1 MTPKNKIVL
10 ISSYCDT
17 EKKLDVLDK
26 NIRTLKNL
34 GLDVMLNSPI
44 DLPNEITSLC
54 DFYIRTKENPI
65 LTWPGKSVY
74 MWVDYITTGKRMRFT
89 RNLPDFGWAN
99 IHQVK
104 KLSEYA
110 LTYDYEYFY
119 HIIYDIKIDDFV
131 LRELM
136 SDSKCS
142 FHRFH
147 KHPVSLHF
155 MLFNRENLSKF
166 ISRIDQ
172 DEYIDFNGFAE
183 SWLHNFIETSDLD
196 YVIGDYPVEDLILLH
211 GDIELFNYSEFN
223 DFKFFI
229 SKNNKG
235 LKNIEIH
242 FYGFIDPINVTF
254 HIDEL
259 EKKYLIG
266 DRDVID
272 LGFRAEDLDQIE
284 SIKIQYGNVIFDI
297 TDKINN
303 IVYNN
308 IEIHEEN

>member
-1 MTPKNKIVL
+1 MTKNKIAL

-26 NIRTLKNL
+26 NIRTLKSL

-54 DFYIRTKENPI
+54 DFYIRTKENPV
-65 LTWPGKSVY
+65 LTWPGKSLY
-74 MWVDYITTGKRMRFT
+74 TWVDYITTGKRIRFT

-110 LTYDYEYFY
+110 LTYDYEYLY
-119 HIIYDIKIDDFV
+119 HIIYDIKIDDSV
-131 LRELM
+131 LSGLI

-142 FHRFH
+142 FHKFH
-147 KHPVSLHF
+147 EHPVSLHF
-155 MLFNRENLSKF
+155 MLFNRENLSEF

-172 DEYIDFNGFAE
+172 DEYINFNGIVE
-183 SWLHNFIETSDLD
+183 TWLDNFIRTSNLD
-196 YVIGDYPVEDLILLH
+196 YVIEDYPVDNLILFH
-211 GDIELFNYSEFN
+211 DDIDLFNYSEFN
-223 DFKFFI
+223 DFNFFI
-229 SKNNKG
+229 SKNSKV
-235 LKNIEIH
+235 LRNIEVC
-242 FYGFIDPINVTF
+242 FYGFIDPIYVTL
-254 HIDEL
+254 HIDKL
-259 EKKYLIG
+259 EKAYLIR
-266 DRDVID
+266 DKDVID
-272 LGFRAEDLDQIE
+272 LGFKAEDLSQIK
-284 SIKIQYGNVIFDI
+284 SIKMQYGNVIFDI
-297 TDKINN
+297 TDKINS